1 MDSLSNYNY
10 TQIDFTY
17 QPFNTFQ
24 SGMLNYYKKR
34 RKAVFD
40 YGQGNSSITSKDN
53 SFSSTVISIKRAA
66 PNNSE
71 MPYTLRYSP
80 LRKIESDIGT
90 CAYNSKNDIS
100 VDKCLQIGTSLES
113 LENYYKEGNEKIKR
127 MNEQIQNQIKN
138 FNVVQTSG
146 KSNISIK
153 LVNNKL
159 KEKSDLCDE
168 YMKTNTTANRK

>member
-1 MDSLSNYNY
+1 MAEVIICFLDDENLSW
-10 TQIDFTY
+10 I
-17 QPFNTFQ
+17 
-24 SGMLNYYKKR
+24 
-34 RKAVFD
+34 
-40 YGQGNSSITSKDN
+40 
-53 SFSSTVISIKRAA
+53 
-66 PNNSE
+66 
-71 MPYTLRYSP
+71 
-80 LRKIESDIGT
+80 
-90 CAYNSKNDIS
+90 
-100 VDKCLQIGTSLES
+100 
-113 LENYYKEGNEKIKR
+113 NYYKEGNEKIKR